1 MRNHH
6 LRHIHLHH
14 HNYQYRWHN
23 QRRYL
28 LGFTR
33 HRHHCNRRC
42 RSIGCCEWSRYHH
55 RCHLEGMRIV
65 LFVLSLVWF
74 CEVLVWDWDV
84 SWPGE
89 KTKTTAALVGGCPA
103 VTQAA
108 WHDERNSWN
117 WHHRPHHMHHHHHQ
131 TGYYTAKKIKYY
143 IIKLF
148 KKKIY
153 ILSTT

>member
-1 MRNHH
+1 M
-6 LRHIHLHH
+6 
-14 HNYQYRWHN
+14 
-23 QRRYL
+23 
-28 LGFTR
+28 
-33 HRHHCNRRC
+33 
-42 RSIGCCEWSRYHH
+42 
-55 RCHLEGMRIV
+55 
-65 LFVLSLVWF
+65 
-74 CEVLVWDWDV
+74 WDWDV

-131 TGYYTAKKIKYY
+131 TGYYTAKKIIKYY

-148 KKKIY
+148 KKKY
-153 ILSTT
+153 ISCPRLKKFLLKSNGKSPRLKKF